1 VLDSRLPRLEIKKRK
16 KIMKN
21 MALVAALLTSF
32 SLQAT
37 TLNSLS
43 GVWKLTQITM
53 DGASIKC
60 PDQFSLPPGVPA
72 IVTQFSKCGDSET
85 LTIQS
90 KNGRGTFN
98 TTLTVLNALT
108 SPNGFWASEKI
119 SKIDYITFVDAAL
132 RDDPRTYV
140 YSLSKDKK
148 TLTISETM
156 EVYNPV
162 TGGLSKAE
170 SSLVFVRTN

>member
-1 VLDSRLPRLEIKKRK
+1 
-16 KIMKN
+16 MKN
-21 MALVAALLTSF
+21 MALVVALLVSF
-32 SLQAT
+32 SIQAT
-37 TLNSLS
+37 TLNSLG

-53 DGASIKC
+53 DGASINC
-60 PDQFSLPPGVPA
+60 PGQFSLPPGVPA

-85 LTIQS
+85 LTIRA

-98 TTLTVLNALT
+98 TNLTVLNALT
-108 SPNGFWASEKI
+108 SPNGFWANEKI
-119 SKIDYITFVDAAL
+119 SGINYITFVDAAL
-132 RDDPRTYV
+132 LDDPRTYE

-162 TGGLSKAE
+162 TSTLRKSQ
-170 SSLVFVRTN
+170 SSLLFVRAN